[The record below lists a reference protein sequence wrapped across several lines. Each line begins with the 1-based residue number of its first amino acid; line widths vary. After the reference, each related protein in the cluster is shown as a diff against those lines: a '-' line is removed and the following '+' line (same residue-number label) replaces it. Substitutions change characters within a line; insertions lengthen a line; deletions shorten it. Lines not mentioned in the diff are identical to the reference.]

1 MRNSEGHGG
10 ARRGAGRKPVE
21 PDLIELE
28 KLCALYCTDLDLAQY
43 YGVTERT
50 VEKWKKNP
58 TYARA
63 MDLGRAKARLSIR
76 RKQMQLLDAG
86 NVAMAIHLG
95 KTVLDQREVTPIEL
109 SSSQEKPLKIALE
122 IFDELQ
128 EIAHKARKHS
138 PTQSGPDPVR

>member
-1 MRNSEGHGG
+1 MRNVGHGG

-28 KLCALYCTDLDLAQY
+28 KLCSLYCTNLDLAQY
-43 YGVTERT
+43 HGVTERT

-58 TYARA
+58 TYAKA

-95 KTVLDQREVTPIEL
+95 KTVLGQREVVPIEV
-109 SSSQEKPLKIALE
+109 SGSQDKPLKVSLE
-122 IFDELQ
+122 VLDEIQKL
-128 EIAHKARKHS
+128 ARK
-138 PTQSGPDPVR
+138 DK

>member
-28 KLCALYCTDLDLAQY
+28 KLCALYCTNLDLAQY

-58 TYARA
+58 TYAKA

-95 KTVLDQREVTPIEL
+95 KTVLGQREVTPIEL
-109 SSSQEKPLKIALE
+109 SGSQDNPLRISLE
-122 IFDELQ
+122 VLDEIQKL
-128 EIAHKARKHS
+128 ARK
-138 PTQSGPDPVR
+138 DK

>member
-1 MRNSEGHGG
+1 MRNNARHGG
-10 ARRGAGRKPVE
+10 ARRGAGRKTIE

-28 KLCALYCTDLDLAQY
+28 KLCSLLCTHAELAKFF
-43 YGVTERT
+43 GVSERT

-58 TYARA
+58 TYASA

-95 KTVLDQREVTPIEL
+95 KTVLGQREVTPIEL
-109 SSSQEKPLKIALE
+109 NGSQDKPLKLSLE
-122 IFDELQ
+122 VLDEIQKL
-128 EIAHKARKHS
+128 ARKNK
-138 PTQSGPDPVR
+138 